1 MIKILKEINT
11 NKYNTQSL
19 KRKHTNLPII
29 STVISALINVAKEF
43 GELKKTYYSECDM
56 EIVDFAIKNNV
67 LAVVSDDTD
76 FLIFEG
82 NWKFWSAND
91 INMENM
97 TTMEYNKRA
106 IREQINL
113 SDKQMPLFATIY
125 GNEFLAIK
133 KMGTFDNVTQYIR
146 EFPVELEKSDI
157 QKIVNDIY
165 EKKGRSKRHCTKESI
180 EKCVKDSLKSYKI
193 GNIPNVAP
201 LEDELLTKAFN
212 DVHGYIFEILED
224 LPIKVTLLYFDYRKN
239 DFKNYFDSIK
249 KLICRQM
256 GVLLKHKNDPELTRT
271 IITKKSHGS
280 LYEKIKIKPEYPKD
294 IEIPP
299 LIELLVDTENNEQIR
314 LFKFKLL
321 WWMVLDNT
329 EAVKPE
335 ELATIPKEYLIT
347 VLTLIYL
354 LQVSRYLYT
363 ILPQILRGL

>member
-1 MIKILKEINT
+1 
-11 NKYNTQSL
+11 
-19 KRKHTNLPII
+19 
-29 STVISALINVAKEF
+29 
-43 GELKKTYYSECDM
+43 
-56 EIVDFAIKNNV
+56 
-67 LAVVSDDTD
+67 
-76 FLIFEG
+76 
-82 NWKFWSAND
+82 
-91 INMENM
+91 
-97 TTMEYNKRA
+97 
-106 IREQINL
+106 
-113 SDKQMPLFATIY
+113 
-125 GNEFLAIK
+125 
-133 KMGTFDNVTQYIR
+133 
-146 EFPVELEKSDI
+146 
-157 QKIVNDIY
+157 
-165 EKKGRSKRHCTKESI
+165 
-180 EKCVKDSLKSYKI
+180 
-193 GNIPNVAP
+193 
-201 LEDELLTKAFN
+201 
-212 DVHGYIFEILED
+212 
-224 LPIKVTLLYFDYRKN
+224 
-239 DFKNYFDSIK
+239 
-249 KLICRQM
+249 M